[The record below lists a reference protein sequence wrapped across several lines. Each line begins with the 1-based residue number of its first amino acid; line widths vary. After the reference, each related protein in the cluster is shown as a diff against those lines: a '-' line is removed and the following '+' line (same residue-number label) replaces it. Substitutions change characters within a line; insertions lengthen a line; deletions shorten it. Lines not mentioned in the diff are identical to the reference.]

1 MEKKEKKFIT
11 VTVAGDKFHLHHSP
25 DILVKLVTRPLGLLF
40 TKLIV
45 KTPIQ
50 PNHLSAASLLLAFL
64 AAALIASSEYV
75 YGILAGILLLI
86 ILVFDVADGTLARYR
101 NKLTKF
107 GEYWEYL
114 NHEIVPPL
122 LLFALGINS
131 YKYYDNV
138 IPLYLGGFV
147 VLVLFFINI
156 SRSSKER
163 IVLENVMATRN
174 IPQYV
179 HDSITKEV
187 KGSFLSD
194 LVFKI
199 MNLFNSPASF
209 FPIILVLAIINKLH
223 YLIFFYTLFY
233 FVIALGKGYIEL
245 RQGFKPYGLE

>member
-1 MEKKEKKFIT
+1 MEKKEKTFIIKS
-11 VTVAGDKFHLHHSP
+11 VAGDTFQLHRSP
-25 DILVKLVTRPLGLLF
+25 DILVKIFTRPLGLLL

-50 PNHLSAASLLLAFL
+50 PNHLSAASLLLALF
-64 AAALIASSEYV
+64 AAALIVSSEYKS
-75 YGILAGILLLI
+75 GIIAGILLLVV
-86 ILVFDVADGTLARYR
+86 LVFDVADGTLARYR

-147 VLVLFFINI
+147 VLLLFFINI

-163 IVLENVMATRN
+163 IVLENVMVTRN
-174 IPQYV
+174 VPEYV
-179 HDSITKEV
+179 HDTIMKETKR
-187 KGSFLSD
+187 SFLSV
-194 LVFKI
+194 LVSTV
-199 MNLFNSPASF
+199 MNLFNSPAYF